1 MSATVR
7 FGPYELARRLG
18 SGGMAETFLAVRR
31 GPAGFEQHVCV
42 KRILPAFEADPQFV
56 EQFMEEARLAAQLR
70 HANITQVV
78 DFGAVEGS
86 HYLAL
91 ELVDGMD
98 LRTLLKRQRDR
109 GERLD
114 AALVAHVGIEL
125 ANALDFAHTPGRG
138 RSAVVHRDISP
149 SNVLCSRAGEI
160 YLTDFGIA
168 RVLGAK
174 RRTESGVVR
183 GKVPYMAAEY
193 ARHGT
198 FDARSDLFSVGVLLY
213 ESLTGQRPFEGVT
226 DLDTLQRIQAGTFLP
241 VTALRPDAP
250 ENLAAIVEHLL
261 HPDPHQRFQT
271 AAALLEA
278 LASVSPPPTVSR
290 HLGEVVRGL
299 SESLSQSL
307 QLSLPSR
314 TGAMPIEPAPA
325 YPEVAPA
332 DAFERTRTSN
342 PAFAPPSSSDT
353 SHLWKATDPSRISQP
368 SPAVESWQTTDPTQI
383 SQHDRPS
390 PYFQAAAASQGP
402 ASPSPAYPA
411 ASQRPASPS
420 PASKAPLAQTRL
432 MHGSAPGS
440 LPEISIAPT
449 SDPAMAPRSEPPTSR
464 GRGRLVIVLMFGVL
478 AFLVASAAAYLLVHL
493 YRTGAL

>member
-1 MSATVR
+1 MSAPVR

-18 SGGMAETFLAVRR
+18 AGGMAETFLAVRR
-31 GPAGFEQHVCV
+31 GPAGFEQQVCV

-56 EQFMEEARLAAQLR
+56 AQFMEEARLAARLR

-78 DFGAVEGS
+78 DFGEVDGS

-98 LRTLLKRQRDR
+98 LRTLLRRQRDQ
-109 GERLD
+109 GSRLD
-114 AALVAHVGIEL
+114 VDLVAHVGVEL

-138 RSAVVHRDISP
+138 REAVVHRDISP
-149 SNVLCSRAGEI
+149 SNVLCSRAGEV

-168 RVLGAK
+168 RVLGTK

-193 ARHGT
+193 ARHGI
-198 FDARSDLFSVGVLLY
+198 FDARSDLFSLGVLLY

-226 DLDTLQRIQAGTFLP
+226 DLDTLQRIQGGAFTP
-241 VTALRPDAP
+241 IQALRPDAP
-250 ENLAAIVEHLL
+250 ESLASIVEHLL
-261 HPDPHQRFQT
+261 HPDPEQRFQT
-271 AAALLEA
+271 AGALLEA
-278 LASVSPPPTVSR
+278 LSSVSPPPTVSR

-307 QLSLPSR
+307 HLSFPSR
-314 TGAMPIEPAPA
+314 TGAVPVEPAPA

-332 DAFERTRTSN
+332 DSFERTRTAN
-342 PAFAPPSSSDT
+342 PTPATPPVSSADT
-353 SHLWKATDPSRISQP
+353 SHLWKATDPSRVSQP
-368 SPAVESWQTTDPTQI
+368 GAAPPGWQTTDPTHV

-390 PYFQAAAASQGP
+390 PLGHPVAS
-402 ASPSPAYPA
+402 APA
-411 ASQRPASPS
+411 AP
-420 PASKAPLAQTRL
+420 KAPLAQTRL
-432 MHGSAPGS
+432 MTESAPGN
-440 LPEISIAPT
+440 LPDISIADVASPVAA
-449 SDPAMAPRSEPPTSR
+449 SSPPPKPRRGVVMA
-464 GRGRLVIVLMFGVL
+464 IVMFGFL
-478 AFLVASAAAYLLVHL
+478 AFVVASAAAYVLVHL